1 MTRPAEAPVWD
12 ACACVDMRAGK
23 LCRFLRLGDGR
34 LGNEYFTR
42 CGRIGLFCGDGER
55 NDILIW

>member
-23 LCRFLRLGDGR
+23 LCQFLRLGDGR
-34 LGNEYFTR
+34 LGNLYFTGAEEWA
-42 CGRIGLFCGDGER
+42 CSVVTESEMTF
-55 NDILIW
+55 

>member
-1 MTRPAEAPVWD
+1 MRPAEAPVWD

-34 LGNEYFTR
+34 LGNEYFTGAEEWACFVPR
-42 CGRIGLFCGDGER
+42 
-55 NDILIW
+55 